1 MPTKTLYN
9 VDRLTKEEYEAA
21 INAVQEVRKEKAR
34 LEMNRQAREILNA
47 GILMMIDL
55 VGLETTK
62 TILREKNRELRE

>member
-62 TILREKNRELRE
+62 TILREKNRELRA